1 MPLSPQPEA
10 TRADDGAAK
19 ELTEQ
24 DLLLGKKTVRI
35 MKIVILA
42 AVFVCAALT
51 VVVFLSV
58 PWTTRLPYS
67 GQFGR
72 NGIPMPIAMLVAFV
86 PLLGLWRSTKKPDA
100 HHLGKGARVRVP
112 IFGTALILVFVWA
125 QWTMAHGLLVEGGAL
140 PG

>member
-1 MPLSPQPEA
+1 MISQNTGP
-10 TRADDGAAK
+10 DDGAAK
-19 ELTEQ
+19 ELTDQ
-24 DLLLGKKTVRI
+24 DLLLGKKTVRT
-35 MKIVILA
+35 MKIVYLA
-42 AVFVCAALT
+42 AIFVCAALT

-86 PLLGLWRSTKKPDA
+86 PLGGLWRSTRKPDA
-100 HHLGKGARVRVP
+100 HRMRRSSRVTAYIV
-112 IFGTALILVFVWA
+112 GTALILVFVWA